1 MKTTD
6 HRNTRN
12 LQRLYESRAAAT
24 VVRTTN
30 AETDDPVA
38 AADLDEPGLGAA
50 GAVPEAIGAA
60 NMETALRTALLV
72 S

>member
-1 MKTTD
+1 V
-6 HRNTRN
+6 
-12 LQRLYESRAAAT
+12 A
-24 VVRTTN
+24 RTTN
-30 AETDDPVA
+30 VETDDPVA

-60 NMETALRTALLV
+60 KMETALRTALRV